1 MPRAPSSTFYIS
13 VFAHKVSI
21 VTAQLRINIDVVFV
35 CQAYRSLELVVE
47 ASNLKNVTCFAGNC
61 QDANQGMGV

>member
-13 VFAHKVSI
+13 VFAHKVSRVAARLI
-21 VTAQLRINIDVVFV
+21 IDIDVV

-61 QDANQGMGV
+61 QDANEGGMGE

>member
-13 VFAHKVSI
+13 VFAHKV
-21 VTAQLRINIDVVFV
+21 TARLIIDIDVVFV
-35 CQAYRSLELVVE
+35 CQAYRALELVVE